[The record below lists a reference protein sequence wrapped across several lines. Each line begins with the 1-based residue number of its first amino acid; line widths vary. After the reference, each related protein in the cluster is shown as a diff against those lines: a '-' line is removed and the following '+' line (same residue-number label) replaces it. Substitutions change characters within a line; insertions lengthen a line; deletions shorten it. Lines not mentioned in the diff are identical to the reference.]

1 MAELD
6 NNILVV
12 VEPTIRPTKVEV
24 DRLDEDKEADKQSK
38 AVGTDE
44 PLVIINEYN
53 FTPTDTEYMSLDIS
67 GQSPTLFITLRDS
80 AGGFDV
86 GQYPRDG
93 DHITLY
99 INSKNQETFKS
110 IHMDFDIVSITSPP
124 AGLPH
129 SERSY
134 TFEGVAKVP
143 GLYTEEC
150 KSFPNSTSLDHIE
163 QIANSL
169 GLGVATNIDSTY
181 DEQTRIQAYDRTID
195 FIQNLVDTSYVSE
208 DAFQTFYIDQYYY
221 LNFIEVNKI
230 FNSKNVKGED
240 AQDVIASFDQSFS
253 QESGTE
259 DNDQVGGKLY
269 LTNNQTA
276 EGTGQKISEYSLENN
291 SSTISLN
298 NGYKRTL
305 SMYDDLE
312 EADKVVEFDI
322 ESFTSTNLRDMEEP
336 LKGRRDEDH
345 YNTHVKHKYI
355 GRQQDINIEGN
366 VHSNHKYSFLNNY
379 QNLIELSKM
388 QLIVDLQ
395 QFNPSLYKFQKL
407 PVIMYH
413 VEPTKVEGAKKE
425 EEVRK
430 EKGVNTEDKAV
441 DFKNEGEGVTGHD
454 EAKLDDFLSGHYIIG
469 GIEYIYE
476 KGMKSMRQRL
486 TLLRREWPV
495 LTNTLD

>member
-24 DRLDEDKEADKQSK
+24 PRLDEDKESDKHSK
-38 AVGTDE
+38 SVGTDE
-44 PLVIINEYN
+44 PFVIINEYN

-67 GQSPTLFITLRDS
+67 GSYPTLFITLRDS
-80 AGGFDV
+80 AGGFDIA
-86 GQYPRDG
+86 QYPRDG

-134 TFEGVAKVP
+134 TFEGVAKIP
-143 GLYTEEC
+143 GLYSEDC
-150 KSFPNSTSLDHIE
+150 QSFSNSTSLDHIE

-169 GLGVATNIDSTY
+169 GLGVATNIDSTA

-195 FIQNLVDTSYVSE
+195 FIQNMVDTSYVAE
-208 DAFQTFYIDQYYY
+208 EAFQTFYIDQYYY
-221 LNFIEVNKI
+221 LNFIEINKI
-230 FNSKNVKGED
+230 FNSKNVKGDD
-240 AQDVIASFDQSFS
+240 AQDVIASFDKSFS
-253 QESGTE
+253 QESGAE

-276 EGTGQKISEYSLENN
+276 EGTGQKISEFSLENN
-291 SSTISLN
+291 SSTVSLN

-312 EADKVVEFDI
+312 EANKVVEFDI

-336 LKGRRDEDH
+336 LKGRRDEKH
-345 YNTHVKHKYI
+345 YDTHVKHKYI
-355 GRQQDINIEGN
+355 GRQQDVNIEGN
-366 VHSNHKYSFLNNY
+366 VHSNHKYSFLNNH
-379 QNLIELSKM
+379 QNLVELNKLQM
-388 QLIVDLQ
+388 IVDLQ
-395 QFNPSLYKFQKL
+395 QFNPSLYKFQKI

-413 VEPTKVEGAKKE
+413 VEPTKVEGAKNE
-425 EEVRK
+425 EKLQK
-430 EKGVNTEDKAV
+430 EKGVKTEDKAV

-476 KGMKSMRQRL
+476 SGMKSMRQRL
-486 TLLRREWPV
+486 TLLRREWPI